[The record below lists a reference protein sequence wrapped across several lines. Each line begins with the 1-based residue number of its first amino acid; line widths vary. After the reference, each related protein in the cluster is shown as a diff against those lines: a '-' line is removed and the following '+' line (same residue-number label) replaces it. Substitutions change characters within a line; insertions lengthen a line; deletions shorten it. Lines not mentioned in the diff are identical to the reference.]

1 MPNLDKER
9 RHIFTAL
16 VENKSGVL
24 AHVSGLFSS
33 RGFNIDSLAV
43 GETENPQ
50 FSRMTIVARGDEQ
63 ILEQI
68 MKQLRKLICVIKV
81 QDVTPVEHIERDL
94 ILVRVNA
101 ESHRRQEVCE
111 IAHIFRANIVDVGQQ
126 DLVLELTGDESKI
139 GALLKLLRPYGIKE
153 VARTGTVAML
163 RGKK

>member
-1 MPNLDKER
+1 LPNSDKEC
-9 RHIFTAL
+9 RHVFTAL

-68 MKQLRKLICVIKV
+68 MKQLRKLIYVIKV
-81 QDVTPVEHIERDL
+81 QDVTPVEHVERDL

-101 ESHRRQEVCE
+101 EPHRRQEICE

-126 DLVLELTGDESKI
+126 DLMLELTGDESKI
-139 GALLKLLRPYGIKE
+139 GAVIKLLRPYGIKE

>member
-1 MPNLDKER
+1 MADSEKEH
-9 RHIFTAL
+9 RHVFTAL
-16 VENKSGVL
+16 VENKAGVL

-50 FSRMTIVARGDEQ
+50 FSRMTIAARGDEQ

-68 MKQLRKLICVIKV
+68 IKQLRKLIYVIKV
-81 QDVTPVEHIERDL
+81 QDVTPADHVERDL
-94 ILVRVNA
+94 ILIRVNA
-101 ESHRRQEVCE
+101 EPHRRQDISQ
-111 IAHIFRANIVDVGQQ
+111 IAHIFRANIVDIAQQ
-126 DLVLELTGDESKI
+126 DLIIELTGNESKI
-139 GALLKLLRPYGIKE
+139 EALIKLLRPYGIKE

>member
-1 MPNLDKER
+1 MADSENER
-9 RHIFTAL
+9 RHVFTVL
-16 VENKSGVL
+16 VENKAGVL

-50 FSRMTIVARGDEQ
+50 ISRMTIVARGDEQ

-68 MKQLRKLICVIKV
+68 MKQLRKLIYVIKV
-81 QDVTPVEHIERDL
+81 QDVTPLEHVERDL

-101 ESHRRQEVCE
+101 ESHRRAEVCQ
-111 IAHIFRANIVDVGQQ
+111 IAHIFRANIVDIAQQ
-126 DLVLELTGDESKI
+126 DLILELTGNESKI
-139 GALLKLLRPYGIKE
+139 EALIKLLRPYGIKE

>member
-1 MPNLDKER
+1 MPNSDEER
-9 RHIFTAL
+9 RHVFTAL

-68 MKQLRKLICVIKV
+68 MKQLRKLIYVIKV
-81 QDVTPVEHIERDL
+81 QDVTPVEHVERDL

-101 ESHRRQEVCE
+101 EPHRRQEICE

-126 DLVLELTGDESKI
+126 DLILELTGDESKI
-139 GALLKLLRPYGIKE
+139 GALIKLLRPYGIKE